1 MPNPGI
7 VYGLLR
13 DIAAAGKIAQAAKHC
28 HLEVHNFDRSQG
40 LLEHSRLRR
49 PLLMIVDWD
58 GCEAEGY
65 KVLKEIRQNADLNG
79 VAVIGFVSGQKLA
92 LREEAQRA
100 GCHRVY
106 HKTEFMK
113 DLELIM
119 ARYQS

>member
-1 MPNPGI
+1 MAI

-13 DIAAAGKIAQAAKHC
+13 DLTAAEKIAKAAKNC
-28 HLEVHNFDRSQG
+28 RLEVHNFDRSQG
-40 LLEHSRLRR
+40 LLDHSRLRK
-49 PLLMIVDWD
+49 PLLIIVDWD
-58 GCEAEGY
+58 ACEAEGY
-65 KVLKEIRQNADLNG
+65 KVLKEIKQNADLNG

-113 DLELIM
+113 DLELIL
-119 ARYQS
+119 ARYQ